1 MSALWS
7 GLAGSLLALG
17 FVLALAWL
25 ALRGLRR
32 FAVPADKG
40 GAATELRV
48 LRSIAL
54 GPRER
59 LVLVRH
65 GDAELL
71 LGVSAGSVHLIE
83 RRSVE
88 APAP

>member
-1 MSALWS
+1 VSALWS

-25 ALRGLRR
+25 ALRLLRR
-32 FAVPADKG
+32 FAAPAEHGG
-40 GAATELRV
+40 GAAELRV

-71 LGVSAGSVHLIE
+71 LGVSAGNIRLLE

-88 APAP
+88 PPAP